1 MQQKMEKQ
9 KRYGHL
15 IIMENINE
23 KINNLN
29 EFFRFIKDRDNKL
42 IELWLYKRNNQ

>member
-1 MQQKMEKQ
+1 
-9 KRYGHL
+9 
-15 IIMENINE
+15 MENINE

-42 IELWLYKRNNQ
+42 IEFQLYKRNNQ

>member
-1 MQQKMEKQ
+1 
-9 KRYGHL
+9 
-15 IIMENINE
+15 MENINE

-42 IELWLYKRNNQ
+42 IESQLYKRNNQ